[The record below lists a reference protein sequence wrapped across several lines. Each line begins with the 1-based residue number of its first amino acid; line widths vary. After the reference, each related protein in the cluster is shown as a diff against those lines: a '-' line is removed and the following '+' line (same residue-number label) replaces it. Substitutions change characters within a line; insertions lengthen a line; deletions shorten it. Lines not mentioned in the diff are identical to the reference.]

1 MIRKKKNLNKIIF
14 IVSMLT
20 LIIIALIL
28 LSENKELFDYK
39 KDLDSQ
45 NTKLI
50 VLLNNI
56 SDDEDIYM
64 LLVGYEN
71 QVEIVKHHEDFL
83 LLSIIDNDIY
93 PDIMDYLNNH
103 PMVKSVE
110 KNGQIQLMQ
119 NTNDTYSPSQWPI
132 HNPGYYSVFT
142 ANGSREISST
152 QNIDMDVY
160 EAWMYMN
167 QEANNRREVVV
178 AIIDTGVDYT
188 HPDLA
193 EHIWVNTNE
202 IPDDGI
208 DNDMN
213 GYVDDIYGWDFYNDD
228 ASVGHYKYD
237 ASKRL
242 NLSLPEDNDDHG
254 THISGII
261 GAVANNG
268 IGIAGI
274 ASNIDIKL
282 MILKINGGPEGT
294 GSISDA
300 ILAIKYATRMGA
312 QVCNIS
318 WGTTQYSPVLK
329 KTISESSMLFVAA
342 AGNLVRDND
351 SRPVYPASFQLD
363 NLISVTFIDA
373 NGKLT
378 RLSNYGKKSVEIAAP
393 GTDIFST
400 VVGTYKTLS
409 GSSMAAPQVSAIAS
423 LLYSFD
429 KNLYPMEVK
438 NTIIKTL
445 KPIPEL
451 EDTII
456 YPGIPNAYEAIQE
469 IIYAKEDFD
478 PPLIKIDTIYE
489 RESLAIPIKV
499 IDEEGSGVRVTRW
512 LAGKRELSDFGR
524 GTLGLAIE
532 DNRINVSKAGI
543 YTVYASD
550 YAGNESMQVYEVFD
564 DTTPPRI
571 TFNYSVSEDY
581 KTRDV
586 SVRAIDSQS
595 GIRRVKYLPGKK
607 KASDFLPAGSGTE
620 LSLVAGRY
628 SFSVKSDGIYTLYAI
643 DNRGNQTVKS
653 IEIKTVLSEEIKFT
667 RKDKTLTVG
676 EWYYLK
682 AFVKPAN
689 TTDIII
695 YTSSDESVATIN
707 NKGRIIAHKEGSANI
722 TARTN
727 NRHKVVCR
735 IIVKGNP

>member
-342 AGNLVRDND
+342 AGNLGRDND